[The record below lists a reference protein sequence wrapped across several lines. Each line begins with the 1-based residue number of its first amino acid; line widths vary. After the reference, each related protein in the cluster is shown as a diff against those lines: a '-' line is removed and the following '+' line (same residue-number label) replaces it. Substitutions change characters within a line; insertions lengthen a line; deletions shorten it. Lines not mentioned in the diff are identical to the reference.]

1 MSKEPIL
8 FSTLFNQYK
17 RLGFSMVKDDDK
29 TFTFWKR
36 INLVLIELEYKQV
49 EPGSEYVVFSDIYIE
64 DLNLRKKK
72 DEQKT

>member
-8 FSTLFNQYK
+8 FKTIASQLK
-17 RLGFSMVKDDDK
+17 RLGMSFTKLDEN
-29 TFTFWKR
+29 TFTIWIKENQ
-36 INLVLIELEYKQV
+36 ILMELEYKQI

-72 DEQKT
+72 DE